1 MIWNDRHQLHAVA
14 RAVSGLGWL
23 LAALILVVGT
33 VMAASDDG
41 QLALLFRAILASAV
55 LAICSAV
62 AWLITRY
69 ADHGTA
75 R

>member
-1 MIWNDRHQLHAVA
+1 MTWNDRQQLHALA
-14 RAVSGLGWL
+14 RTVSGLGWL
-23 LAALILVVGT
+23 LAALILVLGT
-33 VMAASDDG
+33 VMAATDDG
-41 QLALLFRAILASAV
+41 QLALLFRATLAGAV

-69 ADHGTA
+69 ADHGGA

>member
-1 MIWNDRHQLHAVA
+1 MTWNDRKQLHDIAKA
-14 RAVSGLGWL
+14 ISGLGWL

-33 VMAASDDG
+33 VMSATDDG
-41 QLALLFRAILASAV
+41 QLALLFRAILAAAV

-62 AWLITRY
+62 AWLIARY
-69 ADHGTA
+69 ADHGAA